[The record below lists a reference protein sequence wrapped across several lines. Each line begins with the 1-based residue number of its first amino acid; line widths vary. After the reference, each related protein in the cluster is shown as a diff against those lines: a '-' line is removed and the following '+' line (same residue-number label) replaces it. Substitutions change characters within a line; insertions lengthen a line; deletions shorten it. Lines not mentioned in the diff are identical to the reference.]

1 MGYKVVRPRTD
12 SFRKSTTT
20 FIKTASRHIR
30 EAMIHPHETFQ
41 RQSFI
46 PEFTNKKIEKLIS
59 RLGLS
64 KKFDFQPLRA
74 HSLCLV

>member
-1 MGYKVVRPRTD
+1 MK
-12 SFRKSTTT
+12 FTTT
-20 FIKTASRHIR
+20 FKKYTRKEIR
-30 EAMIHPHETFQ
+30 EAMIHPSEIFQ

-64 KKFDFQPLRA
+64 KKFDFQP
-74 HSLCLV
+74 S